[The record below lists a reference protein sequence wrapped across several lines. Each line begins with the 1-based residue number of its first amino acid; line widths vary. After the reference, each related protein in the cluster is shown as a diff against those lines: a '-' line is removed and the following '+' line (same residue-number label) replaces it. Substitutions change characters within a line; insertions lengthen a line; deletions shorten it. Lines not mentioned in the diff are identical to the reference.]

1 MRLPRILVLIICY
14 LADPS
19 PAQCWQWPAAM
30 QLAQTLNQQYV
41 VSNQTSVQMW
51 TPIYSWYEWLPYKG
65 KVSTRILGR
74 RTAPFHLSLFLTA
87 SRMVLPQDPS
97 TDPNCALLGRASW
110 WPTARGMVRTM

>member
-51 TPIYSWYEWLPYKG
+51 TPIYSWYEWLPYQGKG
-65 KVSTRILGR
+65 PSRAKSAPRSLR
-74 RTAPFHLSLFLTA
+74 R
-87 SRMVLPQDPS
+87 
-97 TDPNCALLGRASW
+97 ALLTSQANPGSLYRC
-110 WPTARGMVRTM
+110 RGST